1 MVYSTTISSRC
12 RGMNPW
18 ATTQVSMQRNIRLF
32 LSQPCSFVRMTWP
45 ITAMLQGA
53 VLLQTSHAWAIRPQ
67 FAQACIWQMCRAR
80 QLSSQCR
87 AQQYG
92 PDTLTSSFIWPR
104 SVIGPLRLGCPSTCL
119 ANQETR
125 QAHLHCPSLTHYL
138 SALLSADP
146 GVDQL
151 IQYGAHSI
159 QSNHRLTGTAATA
172 VQELQA
178 NVNKCDQPTSDAS
191 KRTALLD

>member
-1 MVYSTTISSRC
+1 MGVRTTSFVNGLLHGLHLGIGPLYLLTQPTVQGMHVVYSTTISSRC
-12 RGMNPW
+12 RGMNPCM
-18 ATTQVSMQRNIRLF
+18 TTQVSMQRNIRLF

-119 ANQETR
+119 ANQD
-125 QAHLHCPSLTHYL
+125 SSGS
-138 SALLSADP
+138 SALSIPDSLSVSLAICRP
-146 GVDQL
+146 G
-151 IQYGAHSI
+151 
-159 QSNHRLTGTAATA
+159 
-172 VQELQA
+172 
-178 NVNKCDQPTSDAS
+178 C
-191 KRTALLD
+191 